1 MFLDEFFFIYVW
13 FANILFSAR
22 LKPVLKDAVMAQQKA
37 INVSKDFC
45 IFWWPQVK
53 HTLLCTTGLQTKG
66 LKTGTG
72 TEQ

>member
-1 MFLDEFFFIYVW
+1 M
-13 FANILFSAR
+13 
-22 LKPVLKDAVMAQQKA
+22 LKDAVMAQQKA